1 MFLLFW
7 ASLTHT
13 ALLGSGAHPLK
24 HRLGQPGPLW
34 AHVLWVCVGSGSPD
48 NFLILL
54 KCPSFSLVLKN
65 SVWSQ
70 RTNSTVRSYRSW
82 EVWQPAFI
90 LSHLFPL
97 QFKLAVFLLGWL
109 IRWGP
114 WFTPI
119 RISLSNGQ
127 SDTVFSPNI
136 LSLSL
141 SLFFFFFF
149 NMDKLRLFQIF
160 KFFVPFCLTFFFL
173 QFISLS
179 SRFTIRHQQ

>member
-1 MFLLFW
+1 M
-7 ASLTHT
+7 
-13 ALLGSGAHPLK
+13 LGWNCVPAILGQPHPHSSARQWAHPLK

-54 KCPSFSLVLKN
+54 KCPSFPLVLKN

-109 IRWGP
+109 IRWSP

-141 SLFFFFFF
+141 SFFFFFAIWISWDSSKF
-149 NMDKLRLFQIF
+149 LNSLFLF
-160 KFFVPFCLTFFFL
+160 A
-173 QFISLS
+173 
-179 SRFTIRHQQ
+179 